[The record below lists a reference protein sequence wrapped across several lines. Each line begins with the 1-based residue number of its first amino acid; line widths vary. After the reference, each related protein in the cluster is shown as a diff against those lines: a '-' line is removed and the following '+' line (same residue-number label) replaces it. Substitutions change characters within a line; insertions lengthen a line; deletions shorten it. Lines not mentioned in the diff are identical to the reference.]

1 MPEPEAR
8 NDLVSA
14 SAAPRRERK
23 LARGSVGPG
32 ARASAASVVENDL
45 RQAIISMELSPGSA
59 LSEKELVARYGISR
73 TPVREA
79 LIRLRDDGL
88 VEVFPQS
95 GTFVG
100 RISVQSIPEAVAI
113 RQALECLSA
122 ERAAAGA
129 TATGLAAMQ
138 DSIADQAAAA
148 ARGDQQ
154 AFHEA
159 DEAFHAAISEAAG
172 LPGVWRLIQTMKMQ
186 VDRCRRLTLPV
197 PGRMARVMI
206 EHNSI
211 LEAVSQGNS
220 AAARDAV
227 SAHLGAVI
235 PDIDQMTREH
245 PDYFV

>member
-1 MPEPEAR
+1 MLEPTPWK
-8 NDLVSA
+8 DLSSA
-14 SAAPRRERK
+14 SSAPRRERK
-23 LARGSVGPG
+23 LARGIVGPG
-32 ARASAASVVENDL
+32 VRASAASIIESDL
-45 RQAIISMELSPGSA
+45 RQAIISMDLIPGSA
-59 LSEKELVARYGISR
+59 LNEKELIARYGVSR

-100 RISVQSIPEAVAI
+100 RISMQSIPEAMTI
-113 RQALECLSA
+113 RETLECLSA
-122 ERAAAGA
+122 ERAAIGGSAD
-129 TATGLAAMQ
+129 GLAAMQ
-138 DSIADQAAAA
+138 GAIAEQAAAA

-197 PGRMARVMI
+197 RGRMDRVVI
-206 EHNSI
+206 EHSSI
-211 LEAVSQGNS
+211 LEAIRLGD
-220 AAARDAV
+220 AAAASDAV

-235 PDIDQMTREH
+235 PDIDQMTRDH

>member
-1 MPEPEAR
+1 MLEPIPWK
-8 NDLVSA
+8 DLGAA
-14 SAAPRRERK
+14 SAAPRRERR
-23 LARGSVGPG
+23 LVRGTIGPG
-32 ARASAASVVENDL
+32 ARASAASVIESDL
-45 RQAIISMELSPGSA
+45 RQAIISMDLIPGSA
-59 LSEKELVARYGISR
+59 LNEKELIARYGVSR

-100 RISVQSIPEAVAI
+100 RISMQSIPEAVTI
-113 RQALECLSA
+113 RQALECLAAEHAATSA
-122 ERAAAGA
+122 
-129 TATGLAAMQ
+129 TPSGLAAMQ
-138 DSIADQAAAA
+138 ASIAEQAVAAAK
-148 ARGDQQ
+148 GDQQ

-197 PGRMARVMI
+197 PGRMARVVI
-206 EHNSI
+206 EHSSI
-211 LEAVSQGNS
+211 LDAIRQGNA
-220 AAARDAV
+220 AAAREAV

-235 PDIDQMTREH
+235 PDIDQMTRDH